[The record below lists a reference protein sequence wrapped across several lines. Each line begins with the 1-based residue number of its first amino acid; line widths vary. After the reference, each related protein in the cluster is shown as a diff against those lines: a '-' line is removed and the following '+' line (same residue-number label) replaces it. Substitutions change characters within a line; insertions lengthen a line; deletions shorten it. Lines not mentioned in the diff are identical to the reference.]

1 MREAALA
8 RVIIETGWTT
18 HTDRLGAPTGQTL
31 HDFPLGGDDAHNLV
45 IKVMSWFIHE
55 PVSLV
60 NAYFLL
66 GFVLVA
72 LAAFAVLRWLR
83 ANRRTGARRRSAM
96 NRRCGARWR

>member
-1 MREAALA
+1 MGRPTGGLPIDYRGDSVRRPRSR

-18 HTDRLGAPTGQTL
+18 HTDRLGVPTGQTP
-31 HDFPLGGDDAHNLV
+31 HDFPLGGDDAHNLI

-66 GFVLVA
+66 GFVPS
-72 LAAFAVLRWLR
+72 RWP
-83 ANRRTGARRRSAM
+83 RSSSSGGCA
-96 NRRCGARWR
+96 